1 METGEMPVKGM
12 AEEMLWEVPEG
23 TEVSRGGKLLGER
36 DNRGLVLFVVAA
48 AAVVVVGGGGSV
60 ATGCFWTI
68 DVVVVVGGAVGWR
81 PSSSSQ
87 RWVDRFDAWRSVLIH
102 SWAC

>member
-1 METGEMPVKGM
+1 METGEMPVKGT
-12 AEEMLWEVPEG
+12 AEETLWEVPEG

-36 DNRGLVLFVVAA
+36 DNRGLVLFVVA
-48 AAVVVVGGGGSV
+48 VVVVAGGGGSV

-68 DVVVVVGGAVGWR
+68 DVVVVVVVAAGWR

-87 RWVDRFDAWRSVLIH
+87 RWVDRFDACRSVLIH